1 MPNKFLDPA
10 LRGVLFVFLVIVLGL
25 TASLIADRDR
35 TNPQV
40 NFALF
45 ASVFGLAFG
54 FFYGIFAAFIEFL
67 AFPIVLVAIDF
78 LDFVFTFAGATA
90 LAASIR
96 AHSCGNQEFL
106 DHNPITQGSGDR
118 CRRTQA
124 AISFLYFAC
133 FLSIAQIVISTLNMG
148 ASGAFTRGGRK
159 NTTPR
164 TGVPTMTQV

>member
-1 MPNKFLDPA
+1 MTNKIIDPV
-10 LRGVLFVFLVIVLGL
+10 LRGVLFVFLVITLGL
-25 TASLIADRDR
+25 TGSLIADSDR

-45 ASVFGLAFG
+45 ASVFGLTFG
-54 FFYGIFAAFIEFL
+54 VFFGIFAAFVQFL
-67 AFPIVLVAIDF
+67 AFPVALVTIDF

-96 AHSCGNQEFL
+96 AHSCGNEVFL
-106 DHNPITQGSGDR
+106 NLNPITQGSGDR

-124 AISFLYFAC
+124 TIAFLYFAF
-133 FLSIAQIVISTLNMG
+133 FLTIGQLIVSILSMVSN
-148 ASGAFTRGGRK
+148 GAFTRGGRK
-159 NTTPR
+159 STTPR